1 MAPPIRVM
9 PPEVMALRNGLRDRR
24 GERWSMMVERH
35 RLFARIAVDDVMD
48 IHGDGLRAPLGIGV
62 L

>member
-1 MAPPIRVM
+1 MLTAA
-9 PPEVMALRNGLRDRR
+9 PPEVMAPERVCETEGD
-24 GERWSMMVERH
+24 ERWSMMVERH

-48 IHGDGLRAPLGIGV
+48 VHGDGLHAPIGIGV

>member
-1 MAPPIRVM
+1 
-9 PPEVMALRNGLRDRR
+9 
-24 GERWSMMVERH
+24 MMVERH

-48 IHGDGLRAPLGIGV
+48 VRGDGLHAPIGIGV